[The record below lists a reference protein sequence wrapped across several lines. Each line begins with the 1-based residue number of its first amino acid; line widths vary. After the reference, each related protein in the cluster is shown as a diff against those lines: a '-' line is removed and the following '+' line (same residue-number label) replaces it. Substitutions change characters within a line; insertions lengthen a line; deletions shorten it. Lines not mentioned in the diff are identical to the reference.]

1 MSQLVDPFVP
11 VNAAVRPRHNA
22 KPANMH
28 ARLAPSPR
36 QTPISKPITYVQPP
50 TPAQPPKIQQIQ
62 RPMRAHPQSVQQAQL
77 QSAQQIPRAR
87 GRQPHRPYKTPP
99 TQRQF
104 LAKFPRL
111 RRVLY
116 FLQFP
121 AIIIGCLAAGII
133 AQSVVIGQILLLIYA
148 VVVLI
153 FRIDSRTTFLMAFL
167 LLCSVVSLIIFRGV
181 NTVATNFAVYSFV
194 LLLVG
199 VLSLWRELKER
210 YV

>member
-11 VNAAVRPRHNA
+11 VNASVRPRHNA
-22 KPANMH
+22 KPVNVH
-28 ARLAPSPR
+28 ARLSPSPR
-36 QTPISKPITYVQPP
+36 QTPISKPIAYAQP
-50 TPAQPPKIQQIQ
+50 PAQPPKVQQIQ

-77 QSAQQIPRAR
+77 QSTQPIPRAT

-99 TQRQF
+99 AERQF

-121 AIIIGCLAAGII
+121 AIIIGCLSAGII
-133 AQSVVIGQILLLIYA
+133 AQSVVIGQILLLVYA

-167 LLCSVVSLIIFRGV
+167 LLCSVISLIIFRGV
-181 NTVATNFAVYSFV
+181 NAIATNFAVYSFV